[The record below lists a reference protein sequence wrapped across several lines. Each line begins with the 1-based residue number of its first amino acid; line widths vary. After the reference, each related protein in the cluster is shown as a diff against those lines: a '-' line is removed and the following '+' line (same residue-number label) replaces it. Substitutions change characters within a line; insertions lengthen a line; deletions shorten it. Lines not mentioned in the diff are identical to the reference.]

1 MIVLIFSFWLAGWL
15 DGQSLSDDDDNDD
28 DDDDDDDDDADVS
41 TCLLIF
47 ARSPFSTIS

>member
-28 DDDDDDDDDADVS
+28 DDDDDDDEVS